1 MTMYT
6 TFTFTF
12 SILPVVLAS
21 LFSVFL
27 GTPVHA
33 QTFRPV
39 PATFPGHTFIE
50 GQGFY
55 IFGGLDPYTS
65 TAVTQAFM
73 IDLSVS
79 WNASEPVLKN
89 LVNGPGAY
97 MTACTPTSNGED
109 ILLLHM
115 GHGYIYNIKSGSWS
129 PVFNNEL
136 PIHIIHGVTDPESGI
151 MYLIGVDILEA
162 DPPNG
167 IEQDFKYHFH
177 ALDLRTMTFHRI
189 ETPAHNN
196 SIGKPAW
203 SASLKSIL
211 FATDIITLLY
221 VFTPSRM
228 NESSHGWSLMYTTGG
243 ERLQVDGLED
253 CFVPAYGGSKMVYFK
268 YLFDGPDQN
277 DQTTILILDV
287 ATRTWTKGTPAGDL
301 QRHVCAVSGDHL
313 VVWNSDRHTNTS
325 STLVY
330 NMASN
335 EWVSSYTPRSRVR
348 VRDTEEEHVKI
359 IIIVTGVLLTV
370 ILTTISFYL
379 GLTKQVKDG
388 VQSTSSS
395 GSSSNSLG
403 TESDIDITNKLSTVV
418 LPRDPT
424 CPDSFSTGAPS
435 SSRWKEMMSISNLFR
450 LTVSRPP
457 PKHPHVIVG
466 DLTAK
471 RGVQEGAIEIESISQ
486 DPHTVIEQ
494 EPIATFSDKA
504 ESESSD
510 EDECIATCNK
520 SSVNSR

>member
-1 MTMYT
+1 MTIYT

-12 SILPVVLAS
+12 TLSIYFVVLAP
-21 LFSVFL
+21 LFSVFF

-33 QTFRPV
+33 QKFRPV
-39 PATFPGHTFIE
+39 TATHPGHTFLE

-55 IFGGLDPYTS
+55 IFGGLDPYTP
-65 TAVTQAFM
+65 TAVIQAFM

-79 WNASEPVLKN
+79 WNASDPVLKK
-89 LVNGPGAY
+89 LVDGPEAY
-97 MTACTPTSNGED
+97 MAACTPTSNGED
-109 ILLLHM
+109 IFLLHM
-115 GHGYIYNIKSGSWS
+115 GHGYIYNIESGSWS
-129 PVFNNEL
+129 PVFYEL
-136 PIHIIHGVTDPESGI
+136 PIYTTHGVTDPESGVV
-151 MYLIGVDILEA
+151 YLIGFDIIDT
-162 DPPNG
+162 DPPND
-167 IEQDFKYHFH
+167 IKQDIKYHFH
-177 ALDLRTMTFHRI
+177 ALDPRTMTFNTI

-243 ERLQVDGLED
+243 VPLKVDGLED
-253 CFVPAYGGSKMVYFK
+253 CFVPAYGGSKMVYFN
-268 YLFDGPDQN
+268 YLFDGPDQA

-287 ATRTWTKGTPAGDL
+287 ATRTWTKGTPGGDL
-301 QRHVCAVSGDHL
+301 QYHACAVSGDHL
-313 VVWNSDRHTNTS
+313 VVWNSDRHTNIS

-330 NMASN
+330 NMATN
-335 EWVSSYTPRSRVR
+335 EWVSSYTPRSRVPR
-348 VRDTEEEHVKI
+348 TATMDKTEEGHIKI
-359 IIIVTGVLLTV
+359 TIIVTGALLTV

-379 GLTKQVKDG
+379 GLTKQVKDA
-388 VQSTSSS
+388 VQSTSSN
-395 GSSSNSLG
+395 GSSSNTLG
-403 TESDIDITNKLSTVV
+403 TGSDIDIDDLSTVV

-424 CPDSFSTGAPS
+424 CPDSTSTRASS

-450 LTVSRPP
+450 LTVAQPP

-486 DPHTVIEQ
+486 DPHTIIEQ

-510 EDECIATCNK
+510 EEECIATCQ
-520 SSVNSR
+520 